1 MLVPENDDLAALL
14 RKISAAAKGDDS
26 DFAVFTKH
34 EVKEIRNMLSG
45 YAMLQSWGKLGK
57 IIIWVIITAAAL
69 KVGVD
74 NLGWAK

>member
-1 MLVPENDDLAALL
+1 VPENDALDALL

-26 DFAVFTKH
+26 DLAVFTKH

-57 IIIWVIITAAAL
+57 VIIWVIITAAAL